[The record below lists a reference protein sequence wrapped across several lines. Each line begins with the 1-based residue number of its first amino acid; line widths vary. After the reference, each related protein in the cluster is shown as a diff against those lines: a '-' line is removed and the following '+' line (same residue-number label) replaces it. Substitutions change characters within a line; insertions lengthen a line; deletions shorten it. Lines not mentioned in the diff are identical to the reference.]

1 MQELADAMLKD
12 VQRSP
17 DSPEV
22 GIAHQVFSITSWF
35 AGDHLSARAHLE
47 QAVSAYSYE
56 RDHHLAAR
64 FGFDFGVLA
73 MFILVRVLWGL
84 RDVDRAVHLAEQG
97 FSG

>member
-35 AGDHLSARAHLE
+35 AGDYLSARAHLE

-73 MFILVRVLWGL
+73 CSSSYAFCG
-84 RDVDRAVHLAEQG
+84 G
-97 FSG
+97 FGTWTERCTWPNKV